1 VNTPLEKCVKASQ
14 FSKIPFDGLY
24 HQSSRNTKT
33 MEKAELISKLNWF
46 YSLELNQVDLDMAQ
60 SRMLR
65 GTYESMVFE
74 RTAWIEQEHV
84 DNIKK
89 EII

>member
-1 VNTPLEKCVKASQ
+1 MK
-14 FSKIPFDGLY
+14 
-24 HQSSRNTKT
+24 
-33 MEKAELISKLNWF
+33 KAELISKLNWF